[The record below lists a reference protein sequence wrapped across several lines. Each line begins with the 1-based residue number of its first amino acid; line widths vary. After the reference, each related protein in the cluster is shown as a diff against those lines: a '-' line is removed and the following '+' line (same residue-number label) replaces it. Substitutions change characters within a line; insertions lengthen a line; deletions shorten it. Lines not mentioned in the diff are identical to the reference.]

1 MNISDFKLLASY
13 SVAVLYLFPTA
24 SIVVVQLASYV
35 VTHSYA
41 VSEAVFA
48 VHVELDLSLGGH

>member
-1 MNISDFKLLASY
+1 M
-13 SVAVLYLFPTA
+13 AVLYLFPTA

-35 VTHSYA
+35 VTRLYA
-41 VSEAVFA
+41 VSETVFA